1 MKLYSYWRSSAAYR
15 VRIALNLK
23 QLSFETIPV
32 HLLKDGGQ
40 QHSAEY
46 QQLNPNQLVPI
57 YVDGKLSLNQSLAII
72 EYLDEMYPEP
82 ALLPENIA
90 AKAQVRSLAL
100 DIACDMHPLNNLRVL
115 QYLTGPLAL
124 NEQQKI
130 AWIHHWLHTGFGAL
144 EQRLLK
150 TAGEFCYGD
159 SVTLA
164 DVCLVPQMYNALRFK
179 LDTLEY
185 PTISRV
191 YHHCQQLAG
200 FALAAPEQQS
210 DAQL

>member
-15 VRIALNLK
+15 VRIALHLK

-46 QQLNPNQLVPI
+46 QQLNPNQLVPT
-57 YVDGKLSLNQSLAII
+57 YVDGDLSLNQSLAII
-72 EYLDEMYPEP
+72 EYLDEIYPEP
-82 ALLPENIA
+82 ALLPEDPV

-100 DIACDMHPLNNLRVL
+100 DIACDIHPLNNLRIL

-124 NEQQKI
+124 NEDQKTE
-130 AWIHHWLHTGFGAL
+130 WIHHWLHTGFNAL
-144 EQRLLK
+144 EQRLQT

-159 SVTLA
+159 NITLA
-164 DVCLVPQMYNALRFK
+164 DLCLVPQMYNALRFK

-185 PTISRV
+185 PTISRI

-210 DAQL
+210 DAQV

>member
-15 VRIALNLK
+15 VRIALHLK

-46 QQLNPNQLVPI
+46 QQLNPNQLVPT
-57 YVDGKLSLNQSLAII
+57 YVDGDLSLNQSLAII
-72 EYLDEMYPEP
+72 EYLDEIYPEP
-82 ALLPENIA
+82 ALLPEDPV

-100 DIACDMHPLNNLRVL
+100 DIACDIHPLNNLRIL

-124 NEQQKI
+124 NEDQKTE
-130 AWIHHWLHTGFGAL
+130 WIHHWLHTGFNPL
-144 EQRLLK
+144 EQRLQT

-159 SVTLA
+159 NITLA
-164 DVCLVPQMYNALRFK
+164 DLCLVPQMYNALRFK

-185 PTISRV
+185 PTISRI

-210 DAQL
+210 DAQV